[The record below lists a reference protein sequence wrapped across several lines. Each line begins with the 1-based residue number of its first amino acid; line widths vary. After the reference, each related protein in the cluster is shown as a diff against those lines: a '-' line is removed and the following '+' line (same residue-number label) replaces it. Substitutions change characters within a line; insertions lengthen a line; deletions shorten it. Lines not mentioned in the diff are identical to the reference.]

1 MIYCSWGRGQM
12 KMTEAQQRAV
22 NKYNRN
28 NTFNVSF
35 RLNKNTQ
42 ADIIEYVKQKTGYG
56 TENPHVKE
64 YILSLIQKD
73 MEDNN

>member
-1 MIYCSWGRGQM
+1 M
-12 KMTEAQQRAV
+12 KTTEAQQKAV

-42 ADIIEYVKQKTGYG
+42 ADIIEYVKQKTEYG
-56 TENPHVKE
+56 TENAHVKE
-64 YILSLIQKD
+64 YILSLIRKD
-73 MEDNN
+73 MEDNA

>member
-1 MIYCSWGRGQM
+1 M
-12 KMTEAQQRAV
+12 KITEAKQRAN

-56 TENPHVKE
+56 TDKAHVKE
-64 YILSLIQKD
+64 YILSLVRKD
-73 MEDNN
+73 MEDNA